1 MGHSGPRSGSGNR
14 VPKSDFGA
22 KLDLVLKAL
31 AMSRGRLALEL
42 GVDKSLVGRWVSG
55 AVTPSAH
62 NLASLTGLIAKKRPG
77 FTMLDWDHD
86 LAGLASRFGI
96 DPNAMPV
103 REAAV
108 TVEGPVALSPR
119 MVATARRETARRGTA
134 YEGFFTSTRL
144 AFTRP
149 GEFLQ
154 DRILIRRHDGLLHM
168 RWGNSAYEVSGCL
181 LLLAN
186 QLHGILVD
194 ESDDSILFCLLN
206 GVNMPQV
213 DMLDGIFMAIA
224 KDGAQ
229 TPGAAACLLERE
241 GFLSGDVAADDAHY
255 ETLKQQSFL
264 LQEKDVPAHVRAH
277 IVRDTGPAAFAK
289 GGDLML
295 SAPLARSLSRGSPGR
310 LVQRKA

>member
-1 MGHSGPRSGSGNR
+1 M
-14 VPKSDFGA
+14 
-22 KLDLVLKAL
+22 
-31 AMSRGRLALEL
+31 
-42 GVDKSLVGRWVSG
+42 
-55 AVTPSAH
+55 VT
-62 NLASLTGLIAKKRPG
+62 
-77 FTMLDWDHD
+77 
-86 LAGLASRFGI
+86 
-96 DPNAMPV
+96 
-103 REAAV
+103 
-108 TVEGPVALSPR
+108 
-119 MVATARRETARRGTA
+119 TARNETARRGAA

-154 DRILIRRHDGLLHM
+154 DRILIRRRDGILHV
-168 RWGNSAYEVSGCL
+168 RWGNSAYECAGPL

-186 QLHGILVD
+186 QLHGVLVD

-213 DMLDGIFMAIA
+213 DVLDGIFMAIA

-241 GFLSGDVAADDAHY
+241 GFLSGDDPVDDARY
-255 ETLKQQSFL
+255 DALKAQSFL
-264 LQEKDVPAHVRAH
+264 LSEAEVPPHVRAH
-277 IVRDTGPAAFAK
+277 IVRDIGPNAFAG